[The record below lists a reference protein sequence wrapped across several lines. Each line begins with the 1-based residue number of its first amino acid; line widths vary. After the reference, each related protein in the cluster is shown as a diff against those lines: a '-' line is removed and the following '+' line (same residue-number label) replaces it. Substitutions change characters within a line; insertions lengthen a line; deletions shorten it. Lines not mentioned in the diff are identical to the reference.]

1 MLFSG
6 DEVNAVEHLL
16 SAEEGEKRVKSEN
29 SLHQVVKEK
38 HSDLKAGYDYL
49 TSKVVVQ
56 GGMEFEEPQVNSLWE
71 MAKNASFTPQE
82 LDSLKVISINNMNIH
97 LTFIHYFTQSDRGMR
112 IIFFLHKNHLAFIL
126 CVRLLITCNRFM
138 RVGILK
144 LIKSSVMGSTA
155 L

>member
-1 MLFSG
+1 MNVLFSD
-6 DEVNAVEHLL
+6 DEVNAVEHHL

-49 TSKVVVQ
+49 NSKVVVQ

-82 LDSLKVISINNMNIH
+82 LDSLKVIWIH
-97 LTFIHYFTQSDRGMR
+97 LLKGM
-112 IIFFLHKNHLAFIL
+112 LP
-126 CVRLLITCNRFM
+126 
-138 RVGILK
+138 
-144 LIKSSVMGSTA
+144 
-155 L
+155 